1 MDYIDSLDKV
11 AKELAG
17 NIKKL
22 SDRIKILGDGEH
34 DPSIT
39 IGELDRTCKELER
52 VNEEIK
58 KILT

>member
-22 SDRIKILGDGEH
+22 SDRIKILDNGGH